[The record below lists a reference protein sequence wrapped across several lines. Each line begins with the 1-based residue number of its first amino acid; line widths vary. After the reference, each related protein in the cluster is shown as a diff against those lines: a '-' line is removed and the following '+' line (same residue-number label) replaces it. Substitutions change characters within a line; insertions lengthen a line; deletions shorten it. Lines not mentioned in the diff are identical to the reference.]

1 MSKQTVKNKL
11 HKLTFPQQKE
21 TKPEK
26 KAVEYLY
33 IDADEDHVSLQFKEK
48 KGDLEIGEN
57 HRKNNCVLAKL
68 VYVYE
73 GIEPEA
79 PRSKRNK
86 LVNPRYFSGVY
97 DGADN
102 AKLWDEVYAYLDSH
116 YDLEKVKKIYL
127 NADGGSW
134 IQSGKKRIAG
144 ITNVLDEFH
153 LQKYLLKMTGHMKD
167 NVDDAGKEL
176 RDAVKSGTKADFQ
189 EVVERL
195 KACAEIESTE
205 KRIDES
211 ASYILSNWTAAKI
224 RLENRKTVKGCSAE
238 GHVSHVLSTR
248 MSSRPMGWSRTGVD
262 KMAHLR
268 ACYWNGGDM
277 LELVRGQE
285 REHSVAAG
293 AENEALSCESMLR
306 WERQRHN
313 KLGKYIESISRSVST
328 EVKKYAW
335 FNAHI
340 WGL

>member
-1 MSKQTVKNKL
+1 MYYIFKYVKNKL

-153 LQKYLLKMTGHMKD
+153 LQKYLLKMTGQEG
-167 NVDDAGKEL
+167 DDCPNNL
-176 RDAVKSGTKADFQ
+176 TSNNAV
-189 EVVERL
+189 
-195 KACAEIESTE
+195 I
-205 KRIDES
+205 
-211 ASYILSNWTAAKI
+211 SY
-224 RLENRKTVKGCSAE
+224 RC
-238 GHVSHVLSTR
+238 
-248 MSSRPMGWSRTGVD
+248 
-262 KMAHLR
+262 
-268 ACYWNGGDM
+268 
-277 LELVRGQE
+277 
-285 REHSVAAG
+285 
-293 AENEALSCESMLR
+293 
-306 WERQRHN
+306 
-313 KLGKYIESISRSVST
+313 
-328 EVKKYAW
+328 
-335 FNAHI
+335 
-340 WGL
+340 